1 MEVVEKNLFLKKL
14 KYVMIKNKIKKRR
27 KKQNK
32 KKARASFLPP
42 NPKVNGAFTSPIM
55 A

>member
-1 MEVVEKNLFLKKL
+1 MNKNGSYWKKIIF
-14 KYVMIKNKIKKRR
+14 KKTKICND